1 MTMALI
7 TPALK
12 DKMLAEILSADSSRL
27 KIDFKEYDEEL
38 GMSDDT
44 AIMILRHFLEIGL
57 LSKATFFS
65 NPSGAL
71 LTVNVKAH
79 DFWAH
84 GGFTAQEEILKAN
97 IEKLDLQLQYLAKQ
111 LGPDYLDTASKI
123 SSIGSAILSALPL
136 FK

>member
-1 MTMALI
+1 MALI

-12 DKMLAEILSADSSRL
+12 DKVLAEILSVDSSHVQFTF
-27 KIDFKEYDEEL
+27 DNCEDEL
-38 GMSDDT
+38 GMSAET
-44 AIMILRHFLEIGL
+44 AVMILRHFLEIGL
-57 LSKATFFS
+57 LSQATFFIG
-65 NPSGAL
+65 NKGAVV
-71 LTVNVKAH
+71 TVNVKAH

-97 IEKLDLQLQYLAKQ
+97 IEKLDMQLQYLAKQ
-111 LGPDYLDTASKI
+111 LGPDHLDTAAKL